1 MSENSN
7 VLTID
12 APIVSIIVPVYNTS
26 QYLDQCLES
35 LVNQT
40 FRDIEII
47 CINDASTDNSLSI
60 LRKWE
65 KIDNRIKI
73 IDSEKNLRQG
83 GARNLGLKIARGKYI
98 GLVDSDDFVAKNMYE
113 ELISHSNNL
122 SVDIVIGNNYCS
134 YDGQEIIETFK
145 NLNRWKDINEI
156 KQLVTLYGCRMWTN
170 ILKKSLFLKNGL
182 LYPECL
188 AYEDNAIGVPLF
200 LSAKTIRVVEN
211 TSLFY
216 YYRINAMSTTRQK
229 DNPRFFDR
237 ITTAKMM
244 LTNTE
249 RLGLYDKYKNEID
262 YSFYKLYYENTL
274 NMVWDSFRRF
284 PAEKIREMMKE
295 WDLLNIKIEANPYYK
310 GTNKYLKLMVF
321 FAKYPFFYLPYKRT
335 ILFLRRIFCGIS
347 IR

>member
-1 MSENSN
+1 MLEDND
-7 VLTID
+7 VLLID
-12 APIVSIIVPVYNTS
+12 TPIISIIVPVYNTS

-83 GARNLGLKIARGKYI
+83 GARNLGLKVARGKYI

-113 ELISHSNNL
+113 ELISHSNSL
-122 SVDIVIGNNYCS
+122 SVDIVVGNNYCT
-134 YDGQEIIETFK
+134 YDGQEIIETIK
-145 NLNRWKDINEI
+145 NLNCKKDIDEI
-156 KQLVTLYGCRMWTN
+156 KRMILLSGCRMVTN
-170 ILKKSLFLKNGL
+170 ILKKSLFYENSLF
-182 LYPECL
+182 YPEHL
-188 AYEDNAIGVPLF
+188 AYEDNAIGFPLF
-200 LSAKTIRVVEN
+200 LSAKKIRVVEN
-211 TSLFY
+211 TSPFY
-216 YYRINAMSTTRQK
+216 YYRNNAMSTTKQK

-244 LTNTE
+244 LANTE

-262 YSFYKLYYENTL
+262 YCFYKLFYENTL
-274 NMVWDSFRRF
+274 YMVWDSFNRF
-284 PAEKIREMMKE
+284 PTEKIREVIQE
-295 WDLLNIKIEANPYYK
+295 WDTFDIDIEANPYYK
-310 GTNKYLKLMVF
+310 GKNQYLKLMVF

-335 ILFLRRIFCGIS
+335 ILFLRKIFCGILC
-347 IR
+347 R

>member
-156 KQLVTLYGCRMWTN
+156 KQLVTLYGCRMVTN
-170 ILKKSLFLKNGL
+170 VLKKSLFFKNGL
-182 LYPECL
+182 LYPERL

-216 YYRINAMSTTRQK
+216 YYRIIPNLHH
-229 DNPRFFDR
+229 P
-237 ITTAKMM
+237 
-244 LTNTE
+244 
-249 RLGLYDKYKNEID
+249 
-262 YSFYKLYYENTL
+262 
-274 NMVWDSFRRF
+274 
-284 PAEKIREMMKE
+284 KIVK
-295 WDLLNIKIEANPYYK
+295 KS
-310 GTNKYLKLMVF
+310 G
-321 FAKYPFFYLPYKRT
+321 
-335 ILFLRRIFCGIS
+335 G
-347 IR
+347 